1 MTDSGSAID
10 NAVFDE
16 RLANF
21 QKWQETPWGQ
31 LRYSVVAANLD
42 RHLDD
47 RPLRVLD
54 VAGGNGREAVRLAAR
69 GHHVT
74 VLDVAPVSLAGARDI
89 AAEHGVAGLVEVRE
103 GDAHDVADLFA
114 GQAFD
119 LMLCHNLLQYVP
131 DPAVVVGGI
140 VKCLKPG
147 GLLSVVGPNAYAVPL
162 EAAVRELDLAT
173 ARSAVDARYKPNV
186 VYGKDVPVLTSDEI
200 GGHLGGA
207 GLDVVGHYGVM
218 NVCNLVAD
226 NDIKYDPDFFGRLE
240 ELEIALAGRM
250 PYPLTARMFHLI
262 AQRPR

>member
-1 MTDSGSAID
+1 MSDTGSAID

-42 RHLDD
+42 RHLGD

-54 VAGGNGREAVRLAAR
+54 VAGGNGREGVRLAVL

-74 VLDVAPVSLAGARDI
+74 VFDVAPVSLRGAREL
-89 AAEHGVAGLVEVRE
+89 AAEHGVGDRVEVRE
-103 GDAHDVADLFA
+103 GDAHDVAKTFA
-114 GQAFD
+114 GEEFD
-119 LMLCHNLLQYVP
+119 LLLCHNLLQYVP
-131 DPAVVVGGI
+131 DRSDVVRGI
-140 VKCLKPG
+140 VTCLKPG

-162 EAAVRELDLAT
+162 EAAVRELDLDT
-173 ARSAVDARYKPNV
+173 ARGAVESKVKPNV
-186 VYGKDVPVLTSDEI
+186 VYGKDVDVLTADEI
-200 GGHLGGA
+200 GEHLGAA
-207 GLDVVGHYGVM
+207 GLDIVGHYGVM

-226 NDIKYDPDFFGRLE
+226 NEIKYDPAFYARLE

-250 PYPLTARMFHLI
+250 PYPLTARMFQLI
-262 AQRPR
+262 GQRPR

>member
-1 MTDSGSAID
+1 MTGSGSAID
-10 NAVFDE
+10 NKVFDE

-42 RHLDD
+42 RHLDE

-54 VAGGNGREAVRLAAR
+54 VAGGNGREAVRLAVR

-74 VLDVAPVSLAGARDI
+74 VLDVAPVSLGGAREL
-89 AAEHGVAGLVEVRE
+89 AAEHDVADRVETRE
-103 GDAHDVADLFA
+103 GDAGDVADLFA
-114 GQAFD
+114 GQEFD

-131 DPAVVVGGI
+131 DPAAVVQAM

-147 GLLSVVGPNAYAVPL
+147 GLLSVVGPNAHAVPL
-162 EAAVRELDLAT
+162 EFAVRELDLAT
-173 ARSAVDARYKPNV
+173 ALDAVDAKSKPNV
-186 VYGKDVPVLTSDEI
+186 VYGKDVPVLTSAEI
-200 GGHLGGA
+200 GGRLGDA
-207 GLDVVGHYGVM
+207 GLDIVGHYGVM
-218 NVCNLVAD
+218 NVCNLIAD
-226 NDIKYDPDFFGRLE
+226 NDIKYDPEFFGRLQ